1 MVITTYA
8 KGKAIYA
15 NASKSK
21 RVGKKVVK
29 EEQISL
35 GRVVDLEKHIF
46 QNRKYG
52 VYEYD
57 PETGSIRKLE
67 AERKKPLSFR
77 CIDFGDSFF
86 LSEVMKSLRI
96 DEAIDSLE
104 GIDHES
110 LKALVLFYL
119 ECQVP
124 NASAEDWYEGNYASV
139 LYPDARMDGQRI
151 SELLRAIGT
160 EEMKSSFLK
169 AYYSNETFGEGTK
182 VIIDST
188 GIINNV
194 HCQFTTICNHNG
206 KVSTCLRL
214 ITVIRE
220 DDSKPVYFRMI
231 PGASLDSATL
241 KKTLLELGKYGIKV
255 SLALLDAGY
264 CTLQNLKRLTTMDID
279 FITRLDAKMKAY
291 KELKKKYFGGL
302 EAKENFI
309 RYGERYFYMKPVE
322 NVMIENQRLFAYVCI
337 DCTSKAYD
345 LIRMGERKKAPESGK
360 AYDEMQSDGFFILI
374 SRTKHARED
383 ILPKYYLR
391 QKIEQSY
398 DLVKNETNIQPIRNH
413 SEETIN
419 GHLLV
424 SFISQIVSQEI
435 QNRFKDENISQERLL
450 LALRN
455 QKAEAYP
462 SEVLPLETKRIATL
476 AYKKMKIT
484 CPETI
489 KIPMKK
495 RCR

>member
-21 RVGKKVVK
+21 RVGKKVIK
-29 EEQISL
+29 EGQISL
-35 GRVVDLEKHIF
+35 GRVIDLERHIF
-46 QNRKYG
+46 QNRKNG
-52 VYEYD
+52 VYEYN
-57 PETGSIRKLE
+57 PSTGEIRKLE
-67 AERKKPLSFR
+67 TEKKRSLSFR

-86 LSEVMKSLRI
+86 LSEVMKRLHV
-96 DEAIDSLE
+96 DEVIDSLE

-119 ECQVP
+119 ECQAP
-124 NASAEDWYEGNYASV
+124 NTSAEDWYEGNYASV
-139 LYPDARMDGQRI
+139 LYPNARMDDKRI

-160 EEMKSSFLK
+160 EETKSSFLK
-169 AYYSNETFGEGTK
+169 AYYSNETFGEGTE

-231 PGASLDSATL
+231 PGAALDSATL
-241 KKTLLELGKYGIKV
+241 KKTLIELGKYGIKV

-264 CTLQNLKRLTTMDID
+264 CTLQNLKRLANIGID

-291 KELKKKYFGGL
+291 KELKKKHFGGL

-322 NVMIENQRLFAYVCI
+322 NVVIENQKLFAYVCI

-360 AYDEMQSDGFFILI
+360 AYDEMQSDGFFILV
-374 SRTKHARED
+374 SKTRHARED

-413 SEETIN
+413 GEETIN

-424 SFISQIVSQEI
+424 SFICQIVSQEI
-435 QNRFKDENISQERLL
+435 QNRFKDESVSQERLL

-489 KIPMKK
+489 KIPKK
-495 RCR
+495 K

>member
-8 KGKAIYA
+8 KGKAVYA
-15 NASKSK
+15 NASKS
-21 RVGKKVVK
+21 RREGKKVVK
-29 EEQISL
+29 EGQISL
-35 GRVVDLEKHIF
+35 GRVIDLEKHIF
-46 QNRKYG
+46 QNRKNG
-52 VYEYD
+52 VYEYN
-57 PETGSIRKLE
+57 PVTGEIKKIETE
-67 AERKKPLSFR
+67 MKKPLSFR

-86 LSEVMKSLRI
+86 LSEVMKSLHI

-119 ECQVP
+119 ECQAP
-124 NASAEDWYEGNYASV
+124 NSSAEDWYDGNYASV
-139 LYPDARMDGQRI
+139 LYPDAKMDGQRI
-151 SELLRAIGT
+151 SELLRSIGT
-160 EEMKSSFLK
+160 EEAKSSFLK
-169 AYYSNETFGEGTK
+169 SYYSKESFKDGTK

-231 PGASLDSATL
+231 PGATLDSTTL
-241 KKTLLELGKYGIKV
+241 KKTIIELGKYDIKV

-264 CTLQNLKRLTTMDID
+264 CTLQNLKRLINMGID
-279 FITRLDAKMKAY
+279 FITRLDAKMKIY
-291 KELKKKYFGGL
+291 KELKKKHFGSL
-302 EAKENFI
+302 ETKDNFI
-309 RYGERYFYMKPVE
+309 RYGSRFFYMKIVE
-322 NVMIENQRLFAYVCI
+322 NVEIENQKMFAYVCI

-345 LIRMGERKKAPESGK
+345 LIRMGERKKVPENSK

-374 SRTKHARED
+374 SRTRHARED

-398 DLVKNETNIQPIRNH
+398 DLVKNETNIQPIRSH

-419 GHLLV
+419 GHLFV
-424 SFISQIVSQEI
+424 SFISQIISQEI
-435 QNRFKDENISQERLL
+435 QNGFKDDNISQERLL

-476 AYKKMKIT
+476 AYAKMKIT

-489 KIPMKK
+489 KIQKK
-495 RCR
+495 K

>member
-29 EEQISL
+29 EEQVSL
-35 GRVVDLEKHIF
+35 GRVIDLEKHIF
-46 QNRKYG
+46 QNRKNG
-52 VYEYD
+52 VYEYN
-57 PETGSIRKLE
+57 PSTGEIKRLE
-67 AERKKPLSFR
+67 AEKKRPLSFR

-86 LSEVMKSLRI
+86 LSEVMKSLHI

-119 ECQVP
+119 ECQAP
-124 NASAEDWYEGNYASV
+124 NTSAEDWYEGNYASV
-139 LYPDARMDGQRI
+139 LYPNARMDGQRI

-169 AYYSNETFGEGTK
+169 AYYSNEAFGEGTK

-220 DDSKPVYFRMI
+220 EDSKPVYFRMI
-231 PGASLDSATL
+231 PGATLDSATL
-241 KKTLLELGKYGIKV
+241 KKTLIELGKYGIKV

-264 CTLQNLKRLTTMDID
+264 CTLQNLKRLTAMDID

-309 RYGERYFYMKPVE
+309 RYGERYFYMRPVE
-322 NVMIENQRLFAYVCI
+322 NVVIENQKLFAYVCI

-345 LIRMGERKKAPESGK
+345 LIRMGERKKSPGKWES
-360 AYDEMQSDGFFILI
+360 I
-374 SRTKHARED
+374 
-383 ILPKYYLR
+383 
-391 QKIEQSY
+391 
-398 DLVKNETNIQPIRNH
+398 
-413 SEETIN
+413 
-419 GHLLV
+419 
-424 SFISQIVSQEI
+424 
-435 QNRFKDENISQERLL
+435 
-450 LALRN
+450 
-455 QKAEAYP
+455 
-462 SEVLPLETKRIATL
+462 
-476 AYKKMKIT
+476 
-484 CPETI
+484 
-489 KIPMKK
+489 
-495 RCR
+495 

>member
-35 GRVVDLEKHIF
+35 GRVIDLGKHIF

-57 PETGSIRKLE
+57 PETGGIRKLE
-67 AERKKPLSFR
+67 AEQKKPLSFR

-86 LSEVMKSLRI
+86 LSEVMKNLHI

-119 ECQVP
+119 ECQAP
-124 NASAEDWYEGNYASV
+124 NTSAEDWYEGNYASV
-139 LYPDARMDGQRI
+139 LYPNARMDGQRI

-169 AYYSNETFGEGTK
+169 AYYSNETFAEGTK

-220 DDSKPVYFRMI
+220 EDSKPVYFRMI
-231 PGASLDSATL
+231 PGATLDSATL
-241 KKTLLELGKYGIKV
+241 KKTLIELGKYGIKV

-264 CTLQNLKRLTTMDID
+264 CTLQNLKRLTSMDID

-291 KELKKKYFGGL
+291 KELKKKYFGEL
-302 EAKENFI
+302 ETKENFI

-322 NVMIENQRLFAYVCI
+322 NVVIENQKLFAYVCI

-374 SRTKHARED
+374 SRTKYARED

-424 SFISQIVSQEI
+424 SFICQIISQEI
-435 QNRFKDENISQERLL
+435 QDRFKDENISQERLL

-476 AYKKMKIT
+476 AYRKMKIT

>member
-1 MVITTYA
+1 MVITTYT

-21 RVGKKVVK
+21 RDGKKVVK
-29 EEQISL
+29 EGQISL
-35 GRVVDLEKHIF
+35 GRVIDLEKHIF
-46 QNRKYG
+46 QNRKNG
-52 VYEYD
+52 VYEYN
-57 PETGSIRKLE
+57 PATGEIKKME
-67 AERKKPLSFR
+67 KVQKKPLSFR
-77 CIDFGDSFF
+77 CIDFGDTFF
-86 LSEVMKSLRI
+86 LSEVMKSLDI

-119 ECQVP
+119 ECQAP
-124 NASAEDWYEGNYASV
+124 NTSAEDWYEGNYVSI
-139 LYPDARMDGQRI
+139 LYPNAKMDDQRI
-151 SELLRAIGT
+151 SELLKSIGT
-160 EEMKSSFLK
+160 EEVKSAFLK
-169 AYYSNETFGEGTK
+169 SYYSKESFKDGTK

-231 PGASLDSATL
+231 PGAALDSATL
-241 KKTLLELGKYGIKV
+241 KKTIIELGKYDIKV

-264 CTLQNLKRLTTMDID
+264 CTLQNLKRLISMDID
-279 FITRLDAKMKAY
+279 FITRLDAKMKVY
-291 KELKKKYFGGL
+291 KELKKKYFVTL

-309 RYGERYFYMKPVE
+309 RYGERFFYMKVVE
-322 NVMIENQRLFAYVCI
+322 NVEVGNQKLYAYVCI

-345 LIRMGERKKAPESGK
+345 LIRMGERKNVPENKK
-360 AYDEMQSDGFFILI
+360 AYDEMQSDGFFILV
-374 SRTKHARED
+374 SRTRHAKED

-413 SEETIN
+413 SAETIS

-424 SFISQIVSQEI
+424 SFICQIISQEI
-435 QNRFKDENISQERLL
+435 QNCFKDDNISQERLL

-476 AYKKMKIT
+476 AYNKMKIT

-489 KIPMKK
+489 KTRKK
-495 RCR
+495 K

>member
-86 LSEVMKSLRI
+86 LSEVMKSLHI

-119 ECQVP
+119 ECQAP

-160 EEMKSSFLK
+160 EEMKL
-169 AYYSNETFGEGTK
+169 
-182 VIIDST
+182 
-188 GIINNV
+188 
-194 HCQFTTICNHNG
+194 
-206 KVSTCLRL
+206 
-214 ITVIRE
+214 
-220 DDSKPVYFRMI
+220 
-231 PGASLDSATL
+231 
-241 KKTLLELGKYGIKV
+241 
-255 SLALLDAGY
+255 
-264 CTLQNLKRLTTMDID
+264 
-279 FITRLDAKMKAY
+279 
-291 KELKKKYFGGL
+291 
-302 EAKENFI
+302 
-309 RYGERYFYMKPVE
+309 
-322 NVMIENQRLFAYVCI
+322 
-337 DCTSKAYD
+337 
-345 LIRMGERKKAPESGK
+345 
-360 AYDEMQSDGFFILI
+360 
-374 SRTKHARED
+374 
-383 ILPKYYLR
+383 
-391 QKIEQSY
+391 
-398 DLVKNETNIQPIRNH
+398 
-413 SEETIN
+413 
-419 GHLLV
+419 
-424 SFISQIVSQEI
+424 
-435 QNRFKDENISQERLL
+435 
-450 LALRN
+450 
-455 QKAEAYP
+455 
-462 SEVLPLETKRIATL
+462 
-476 AYKKMKIT
+476 
-484 CPETI
+484 
-489 KIPMKK
+489 
-495 RCR
+495 

>member
-21 RVGKKVVK
+21 RMGKKVVK

-35 GRVVDLEKHIF
+35 GRVIDLEKHIF
-46 QNRKYG
+46 QNRKNG
-52 VYEYD
+52 VYEYN
-57 PETGSIRKLE
+57 PSTGEIRKME
-67 AERKKPLSFR
+67 SAQKKSLSFR

-86 LSEVMKSLRI
+86 LSEVMKSLHLY
-96 DEAIDSLE
+96 EAIDSLD

-110 LKALVLFYL
+110 LKALILFYL
-119 ECQVP
+119 ECQAP
-124 NASAEDWYEGNYASV
+124 NASAQDWYEGNYASI
-139 LYPDARMDGQRI
+139 LYPNAKMDGQRI
-151 SELLRAIGT
+151 SELLKSIGT
-160 EEMKSSFLK
+160 EKVKSSFLK
-169 AYYSNETFGEGTK
+169 SYYSKETFKDGTK

-206 KVSTCLRL
+206 KISTCLRL

-231 PGASLDSATL
+231 PGSTLDSTTL
-241 KKTLLELGKYGIKV
+241 KKTIIELGKYDIKV

-264 CTLQNLKRLTTMDID
+264 CTLQNLKRLINMDID

-291 KELKKKYFGGL
+291 KELKKKHFDGL
-302 EAKENFI
+302 ETKENFI
-309 RYGERYFYMKPVE
+309 RYGERFFYMKLVE
-322 NVMIENQRLFAYVCI
+322 NVVIENQKLFAYVCI

-345 LIRMGERKKAPESGK
+345 LIRMGERKNVPENGR
-360 AYDEMQSDGFFILI
+360 AYEEMQSDGFFILI
-374 SRTKHARED
+374 SKTKHAREE

-424 SFISQIVSQEI
+424 SFICQIISQEI
-435 QNRFKDENISQERLL
+435 QNRFRDDNISQERLL

-489 KIPMKK
+489 KTTKK
-495 RCR
+495 K